1 MGVTAGMASRALGVS
16 TTTLSSWADK
26 GRIKVTRSAGGWRL
40 YDAADVERLKKRLE
54 KRDA

>member
-54 KRDA
+54 RRLA